1 MLIAVTSTDG
11 VMIDQHFGHAER
23 FLVYDVEGGTIAS
36 SSERPVS
43 RYCSYDPD
51 HPLRTN
57 VLEEI
62 VDSLQGCRV
71 ILTHRIGEA
80 PRQYL
85 ESRGFEIFELSG
97 NVTDAVI
104 GIASLHD

>member
-1 MLIAVTSTDG
+1 MLIAVTSQDG

-23 FLVYDVEGGTIAS
+23 FLVYDVQEGAITG

-57 VLEEI
+57 VLDEI
-62 VDSLQGCRV
+62 VRSLEGCRV

-80 PRQYL
+80 PRRYL
-85 ESRGFEIFELSG
+85 EERGFDVFELSG
-97 NVTDAVI
+97 NIADAVV
-104 GIASLHD
+104 GIVALYD